1 MSMNMRQVKKLKRG
15 DCVFVCTGRQQ
26 RDGERPGFI
35 AFVVHVTPKGGVLV
49 ENCRTQSWHPYSV
62 VYRHELHYRDRNLRP
77 QWAQP
82 VNENLMSA

>member
-1 MSMNMRQVKKLKRG
+1 MNRREVQKLKRG

-35 AFVVHVTPKGGVLV
+35 AFVIRVTLNGGVRV
-49 ENCRTQSWHPYSV
+49 ESCRSQTWHPYSV

-82 VNENLMSA
+82 VDGNLTSA